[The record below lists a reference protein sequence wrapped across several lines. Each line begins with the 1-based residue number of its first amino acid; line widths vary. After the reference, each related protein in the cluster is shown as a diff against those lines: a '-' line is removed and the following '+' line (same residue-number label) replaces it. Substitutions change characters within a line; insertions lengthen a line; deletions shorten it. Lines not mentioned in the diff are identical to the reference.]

1 MQVVNYDGNEERV
14 AVAAIC
20 LNDGVLAKTV
30 SLLSGQPFASKHAS
44 IVAGWCRDHFEQYS
58 RAPGV
63 VGLTAIHSEWI
74 GSTGSKAD
82 GEAIAKLLESL
93 PASLDVSVEYS
104 VDLIARCI
112 LKANLKRT
120 ADNVLG
126 ALSQN
131 KLESAAQLVESF
143 QRPETKENGA
153 DGCYIFEQIDDI
165 EEVFQETNTGSL
177 IKFPEKL
184 KELRDFFGPTLSRDA
199 LVAFLAPEK
208 SGKSTMLAGLAI
220 RAAMQGHRVAFLNL
234 GDLSPRQYKRR
245 IYTGIM
251 GRPSTPCR
259 FYLPQKIAYK
269 DKELEI
275 ERQEVR
281 DLGYTVEELKETI
294 QKFQGADSRRFRLC
308 SYPAGQL
315 SVRDIQHKLET
326 WIKEGWVP
334 DVLVV
339 DYADILSNPLGVK
352 EKIDA
357 INENWQSLR
366 AISTQY
372 HMLVLTATQA
382 TRAGYSSWLLNK
394 ADVSDSKTKTAHCTS
409 LFGINLTDVERRHQ
423 TCRLNPI
430 ALREAEYMAE
440 NPSSVVAVAGC
451 HQIGRPW
458 MKSCWV

>member
-1 MQVVNYDGNEERV
+1 MQVTGYDGGEERV
-14 AVAAIC
+14 AIAAIC
-20 LNDGVLAKTV
+20 LNDEVLAKSA
-30 SLLSGQPFASKHAS
+30 SLLSGSPFSSKHGNLIAS
-44 IVAGWCRDHFEQYS
+44 WCLKFYEQYS

-63 VGLTAIHSEWI
+63 AGLTAIHSEWA
-74 GSTGSKAD
+74 GSTGSRAD
-82 GEAIAKLLESL
+82 GEAVAKLLQSL
-93 PASLDVSVEYS
+93 PNALEISVEYS
-104 VDLIARCI
+104 VDLISKCV
-112 LKANLKRT
+112 LKAKMK
-120 ADNVLG
+120 AYVDNIQG

-131 KLESAAQLVESF
+131 KLEAAAQLFESF
-143 QRPETKENGA
+143 ERPAVRENGA
-153 DGCYIFEQIDDI
+153 DGVFIFEETDTI

-177 IKFPEKL
+177 IKFPERL
-184 KELRDFFGPTLSRDA
+184 KELRDFFGPSLSRDA

-234 GDLSPRQYKRR
+234 GDLSPRQYRRR

-251 GRPSTPCR
+251 GRPSAPCK
-259 FYLPQKIAYK
+259 FYLPQKMAYK

-275 ERQEVR
+275 ERKEVH

-294 QKFQGADSRRFRLC
+294 QKFQGEDTKRFRLC

-326 WIKEGWVP
+326 WEKDGYVP
-334 DVLVV
+334 DVLVI
-339 DYADILSNPLGVK
+339 DYADILANPVGVK

-366 AISTQY
+366 ALSTSY

-394 ADVSDSKTKTAHCTS
+394 ADVSESKTKTAHCTS

-451 HQIGRPW
+451 HQIGRPY